1 MPKSRVRKKPKNSES
16 SNLHDKERFDQN
28 RRLAQGFSSLTAL
41 ERAMTKDPQLLAV
54 RLSIVTSQRRKA
66 LNQGPSL
73 LSTINWQSLALF
85 PTADLALTA
94 CQGDWPET
102 KNRPNTKQWSTHIRW
117 GLDQFAEIQRLIAAG
132 LTYGALMTTRLFL
145 ERWTIN
151 VASSHSISVHEN
163 EMESA
168 YISRVWKVFGTTI
181 SLDMGHEWAWLSEC
195 LHGRDRYQDVLR
207 ADFFV
212 TGKSFPDNETK
223 KFAKRV
229 SAISHAVLLQV
240 FANIDTMLL
249 ENKIQHLHSPLR
261 VTYTSPPTDVILD
274 ATSSRIFKAQFTPL
288 DPLFIFSKKANDIV
302 KIGQEYRA
310 SIASFAADEV
320 ELSISFSDVISALLE
335 RRGRSIELAVQALT
349 SEGAIYDPES
359 GRGYLLARLYRF
371 GAIAQGAIL
380 VAGVSPR
387 PEAQSMR
394 TAAAALESAWSLWL
408 DDSDTCLGCVRGLLE
423 QTARA
428 RVHRI
433 KPAKAKKFEASR
445 NSPNRWLE
453 AASLNRLN
461 EFGRALGEF
470 SHLKTT
476 SRRDT
481 AFRRLI
487 DVQENTAEYPEQTA
501 RLHALET
508 SAYFLAKEVHS
519 RLLIHYPKLSEAFLK
534 TVTLFDAAGHE
545 SFEDRFMT
553 RALSIRDKDW
563 GDPDFKFF

>member
-1 MPKSRVRKKPKNSES
+1 MPKSGVRKNPKKTKS
-16 SNLHDKERFDQN
+16 SNLHDKERFDQS
-28 RRLAQGFSSLTAL
+28 RRLAQGFSSLFAL
-41 ERAMTKDPQLLAV
+41 ERAMTRDPQLLAV
-54 RLSIVTSQRRKA
+54 RLSILTSQRRKA
-66 LNQGPSL
+66 INQGPSL
-73 LSTINWQSLALF
+73 LTTASWQGLALF
-85 PTADLALTA
+85 PAADLALSV
-94 CQGDWPET
+94 CGGDWPEM
-102 KNRPNTKQWSTHIRW
+102 KNSPNTDRWSTHVRW

-132 LTYGALMTTRLFL
+132 MTYGALMTTRLFL

-151 VASSHSISVHEN
+151 IASSHSIPAHES

-168 YISRVWKVFGTTI
+168 YITRVWKVFGTTI
-181 SLDMGHEWAWLSEC
+181 KLNMGHEWAWLSEC

-207 ADFFV
+207 ADLFV
-212 TGKSFPDNETK
+212 TGKSFSDAETK

-229 SAISHAVLLQV
+229 SEIAHAVLLQV

-249 ENKIQHLHSPLR
+249 ENKVQNVHSPMR
-261 VTYTSPPTDVILD
+261 VTYTLPPAEVLN
-274 ATSSRIFKAQFTPL
+274 ASTSSPIFKAQFAPL
-288 DPLFIFSKKANDIV
+288 DPLFVFSKIANDIV

-310 SIASFAADEV
+310 NIASFAADDE
-320 ELSISFSDVISALLE
+320 EFSISFSDVLSALLE
-335 RRGRSIELAVQALT
+335 RRGRSVELAVKALT

-359 GRGYLLARLYRF
+359 GRGYLLTRLYRF

-380 VAGVSPR
+380 VAGVSPK
-387 PEAQSMR
+387 PEAQAMR
-394 TAAAALESAWSLWL
+394 TAAAALESAWNLWL
-408 DDSDTCLGCVRGLLE
+408 DDSHTSLGCVRGLLE

-428 RVHRI
+428 RVHRL
-433 KPAKAKKFEASR
+433 KPAKAEKLEANR

-476 SRRDT
+476 SRRDM
-481 AFRRLI
+481 AFKRLI
-487 DVQENTAEYPEQTA
+487 DVQERTAEYPEQTA

-519 RLLIHYPKLSEAFLK
+519 RLRRHYPNLGEAFLK
-534 TVTLFDAAGHE
+534 TVTLFDADGHKN
-545 SFEDRFMT
+545 FEDEFMT